1 MGAARL
7 KSSSSRASSSH
18 KNVATVAGTIMAT
31 VAKAVIQRGHFLL
44 RDRSNRTNSADSK
57 KTQKKPDSV
66 AKMTV
71 KKVYRGEFPFCPR
84 RSFAFGTV
92 IDKKGRCGRETLN
105 RRYRAQSRERRRPR
119 SSPREG

>member
-1 MGAARL
+1 
-7 KSSSSRASSSH
+7 
-18 KNVATVAGTIMAT
+18 MAT

-71 KKVYRGEFPFCPR
+71 KKSILR
-84 RSFAFGTV
+84 RIS
-92 IDKKGRCGRETLN
+92 ILPPMQLRHS
-105 RRYRAQSRERRRPR
+105 AQ
-119 SSPREG
+119 